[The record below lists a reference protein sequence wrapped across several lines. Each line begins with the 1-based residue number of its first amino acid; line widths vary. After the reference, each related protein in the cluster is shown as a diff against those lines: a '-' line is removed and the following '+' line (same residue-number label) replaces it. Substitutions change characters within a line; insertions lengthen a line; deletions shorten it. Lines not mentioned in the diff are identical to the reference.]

1 MLKMTKTLLLLFI
14 CQAALANDTEIKLAT
29 LSPHLTELVY
39 SAGASEH
46 LVGVSAYSNY
56 PKQAQQLPVIGDAF
70 SINQEILLQLK
81 PDYVFYWKS
90 NIAKQMVQQIENLGL
105 VAMPITTDSIEDI
118 PQAINQIAQLAGT
131 TPNKDSKQ
139 FLARINTLKKKHA
152 SKTVGTALIQIS
164 DRPIYTVNG
173 SHWMSEAINICGHH
187 NVFADLATQSA
198 SVDIESI
205 IAKNPDTL
213 VRFSPLKPDET
224 LSQMQQINAIKNQ
237 QVIVV
242 NPDHFSRPT
251 LRLLKAITAICQ
263 DTKKPVQ
270 SAEQAL

>member
-1 MLKMTKTLLLLFI
+1 M
-14 CQAALANDTEIKLAT
+14 
-29 LSPHLTELVY
+29 
-39 SAGASEH
+39 
-46 LVGVSAYSNY
+46 VGVSAFSNY
-56 PKQAQQLPVIGDAF
+56 PEQAQQLPVIGDAF

-81 PDYVFYWKS
+81 PDYVFYWKG

-105 VAMPITTDSIEDI
+105 VTIPITTASIEDI
-118 PQAINQIAQLAGT
+118 PQAIDQIAKLAGT
-131 TPNKDSKQ
+131 NPNEDSKQ
-139 FLARINTLKKKHA
+139 FLARINDLKEAHNTKA
-152 SKTVGTALIQIS
+152 VRTALIQIS

-173 SHWMSEAINICGHH
+173 SHWMSEAINICGHQ

-198 SVDIESI
+198 SVGIESI

-224 LSQMQQINAIKNQ
+224 LAQMQQITAIKKQ
-237 QVIVV
+237 QIIVV

-251 LRLLKAITAICQ
+251 LRLLKAITAICK

-270 SAEQAL
+270 STEQAL